1 MIFLPQND
9 VKTAEKALIVPES
22 PQAFSKHETKT
33 NNSNA
38 LPKLGIKANNFS
50 AYGLLISLL
59 GLILMK
65 LGRGKVANE

>member
-1 MIFLPQND
+1 MWFFYRKMMLKP
-9 VKTAEKALIVPES
+9 L
-22 PQAFSKHETKT
+22 
-33 NNSNA
+33 NNSNV

>member
-1 MIFLPQND
+1 MVFLPQND
-9 VKTAEKALIVPES
+9 VKTAEKALIIPES
-22 PQAFSKHETKT
+22 PQVFSKNEIKT
-33 NNSNA
+33 NNSNV
-38 LPKLGIKANNFS
+38 LPKLGIKANKFS